1 MSQEASRARSPRKPS
16 RPSLGGGTPAQ
27 DRELRAQGRETVRRL
42 LEAGMIEFE
51 ERGFQGVRVDD
62 VVQRAGISHGTFYL
76 YFSNK
81 EDLFKALLKD
91 ALHDMEI
98 VAGDFPV
105 VTRDDNGLRVLRQWV
120 RKFSKAY
127 AAHGTVLRTLSSANA
142 PAGMFGDGLR
152 LFASIAEAMTTG
164 MTAASRAAGQQQE
177 HAELTAFAC
186 LLMLERVNYV
196 ISTEEVPLP
205 GEEMADR
212 IADIMYAAFVP
223 VSLTPRRGSLRQPS
237 LQVGVV
243 APTIPFAGGQA
254 AGNSRRPEE
263 AGRRGQ
269 AGRSASRPPR
279 TGRTTGTAG
288 SGPHQLGDRV
298 ERGPGGAHVVH
309 PEHSR
314 AEPRAHREHRYR
326 ALTSLIDRQPQGL
339 ADEVLVRHG
348 DKHGPA
354 RGSQLTEPPG
364 HFERLPGVLAEVVR
378 GIHQDRA
385 RTHT

>member
-1 MSQEASRARSPRKPS
+1 
-16 RPSLGGGTPAQ
+16 
-27 DRELRAQGRETVRRL
+27 
-42 LEAGMIEFE
+42 MIEFE

-98 VAGDFPV
+98 VAGDFPI
-105 VTRDDNGLRVLRQWV
+105 VTRDDNGHRVLRQWV
-120 RKFSKAY
+120 RMFSKAY

-223 VSLTPRRGSLRQPS
+223 VSLTSCPGGSRQ
-237 LQVGVV
+237 L
-243 APTIPFAGGQA
+243 A
-254 AGNSRRPEE
+254 
-263 AGRRGQ
+263 
-269 AGRSASRPPR
+269 
-279 TGRTTGTAG
+279 
-288 SGPHQLGDRV
+288 DRV
-298 ERGPGGAHVVH
+298 EGRPGGAHVVH
-309 PEHSR
+309 PEHPG
-314 AEPRAHREHRYR
+314 AEPGTHRVHRDR
-326 ALTSLIDRQPQGL
+326 PLAPLVDRQPKGL
-339 ADEVLVRHG
+339 ADEVLVRHR

-354 RGSQLTEPPG
+354 RADQLTEPPG
-364 HFERLPGVLAEVVR
+364 HVERLPGVLAEVVG

-385 RTHT
+385 RIHT